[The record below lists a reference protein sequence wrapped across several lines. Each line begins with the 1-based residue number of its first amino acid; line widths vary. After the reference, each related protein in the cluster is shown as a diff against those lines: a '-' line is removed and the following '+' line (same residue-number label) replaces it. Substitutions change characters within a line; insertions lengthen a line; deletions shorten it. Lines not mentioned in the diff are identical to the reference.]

1 MLSVKAI
8 LLNADAIKIDQDPG
22 GQMGFRLNSTALS
35 QLWARPLANGDVAVA
50 LYNKRGGS
58 PAGIVTVEEG
68 ACVVH
73 FDQSHTRTIHY
84 TTMKKIV
91 MLLLLLLL
99 LSYGGTLTVALLRW
113 HRYCSGV
120 NADFG
125 FGHTLESCRDDVQK
139 NATENNWQ
147 GYFYFSQ
154 EYNGQC
160 TAATD
165 QCSKRTHNSVYSIYQ
180 LQPHAPAMGLD
191 IVLDFSQV
199 LPFPSVT
206 TAATHDS
213 GKPAV
218 VVGGGGKVVEV
229 YDVWEQKS
237 LGSFTGSF
245 TAKNVSHHGNA
256 FLRLTPK

>member
-73 FDQSHTRTIHY
+73 FDQSHTPTIHY

-99 LSYGGTLTVALLRW
+99 LLLSYGGTLTVA
-113 HRYCSGV
+113 
-120 NADFG
+120 
-125 FGHTLESCRDDVQK
+125 
-139 NATENNWQ
+139 
-147 GYFYFSQ
+147 
-154 EYNGQC
+154 
-160 TAATD
+160 
-165 QCSKRTHNSVYSIYQ
+165 
-180 LQPHAPAMGLD
+180 
-191 IVLDFSQV
+191 QV
-199 LPFPSVT
+199 LLGCKRRFWLR
-206 TAATHDS
+206 AYA
-213 GKPAV
+213 GV
-218 VVGGGGKVVEV
+218 V
-229 YDVWEQKS
+229 
-237 LGSFTGSF
+237 
-245 TAKNVSHHGNA
+245 
-256 FLRLTPK
+256 P